1 MPCIDLSLDQDF
13 AQWLDSAVNGGEM
26 SQEEEGPLQDPTPC
40 PTVLEEEVTLQDQ
53 CPLGGS
59 AEELAEWIEKMWEA
73 VGGDQT
79 MEPAKS
85 IPPVEAAYPA
95 IDPNFFTGSPP
106 PNADYSPEAMSSP
119 PQRVSDGMVGFGH
132 GRKGRKRSRSPSPPQ
147 GEMQRRRRSRSP
159 SPPPREA
166 EARRAGPASEEP
178 TFRPKQ
184 PPQAPFIIQDQRNII
199 NTRYQ

>member
-1 MPCIDLSLDQDF
+1 MVEEEPSSDIIEEEEDWQMPCIDLSLDQDF

-106 PNADYSPEAMSSP
+106 P
-119 PQRVSDGMVGFGH
+119 
-132 GRKGRKRSRSPSPPQ
+132 KR
-147 GEMQRRRRSRSP
+147 GLL
-159 SPPPREA
+159 
-166 EARRAGPASEEP
+166 ARGNVLSTSASV
-178 TFRPKQ
+178 
-184 PPQAPFIIQDQRNII
+184 
-199 NTRYQ
+199 